1 MTDTKIYAGFCYCWE
16 DCSHIVSS
24 SQSQC
29 ICVCYD
35 VNCLNLSA
43 FVVDSV
49 LDPQSRKMQAR
60 HYKAL
65 QELFKKPKPNKE
77 DIAHLLDLEFES
89 RRSFIECCSDKAERA
104 KAVLEAYPCFSE
116 CQHVS
121 DLFCWLSIVA

>member
-49 LDPQSRKMQAR
+49 HDPQSRKMQAR

-65 QELFKKPKPNKE
+65 QELFKKTKPNKE
-77 DIAHLLDLEFES
+77 DIAHLLDLEFEKALKPPMGLD
-89 RRSFIECCSDKAERA
+89 ECKHKTNSNMYSTSH
-104 KAVLEAYPCFSE
+104 L
-116 CQHVS
+116 
-121 DLFCWLSIVA
+121 